1 MALSWL
7 CGAADLRCARGLVAR
22 ASSRACVPNL
32 RTGAVAGAWC
42 LPCRE
47 RPSERADLSAIAS
60 APSWTCTG
68 HAVHGCASMRSFCR
82 ARAPSWAPSGPVLA
96 MLRACPRFVARN
108 LSRVGAVAGASPRRC
123 REHCRERAV
132 LARHWPLLPARVGY
146 LLRSWAPSR
155 ACCLRR
161 VLAMRRASALGL
173 SLGGRGESDRRVI
186 VADPHRGHVTLE
198 NLLREGGVARCY

>member
-7 CGAADLRCARGLVAR
+7 CGAVDLRCARGLVAR

-32 RTGAVAGAWC
+32 RTGAVAGARC

-108 LSRVGAVAGASPRRC
+108 LSRVGAVAGASPGAVASTVASAQSWPGTGLCCLLASGIYCARGRR
-123 REHCRERAV
+123 RGRAAF
-132 LARHWPLLPARVGY
+132 ARYWRCGAL
-146 LLRSWAPSR
+146 APSVYR
-155 ACCLRR
+155 W
-161 VLAMRRASALGL
+161 VG
-173 SLGGRGESDRRVI
+173 GGRAI
-186 VADPHRGHVTLE
+186 VA
-198 NLLREGGVARCY
+198 

>member
-1 MALSWL
+1 LALSWL

-96 MLRACPRFVARN
+96 MLRACPGSSLVIY
-108 LSRVGAVAGASPRRC
+108 
-123 REHCRERAV
+123 RA
-132 LARHWPLLPARVGY
+132 
-146 LLRSWAPSR
+146 WAPSR
-155 ACCLRR
+155 ARRPGAVASTVASAQSWPGTGLCCLLASGIYCARGRR
-161 VLAMRRASALGL
+161 RGRAAFARYWRCGALAPSVYRWVG
-173 SLGGRGESDRRVI
+173 GGRAI
-186 VADPHRGHVTLE
+186 VA
-198 NLLREGGVARCY
+198 

>member
-32 RTGAVAGAWC
+32 RTGAVAGARC

-82 ARAPSWAPSGPVLA
+82 ARAPSWAPSDPVLA

-132 LARHWPLLPARVGY
+132 LARHWPLLPARGRRRGRAAFARY
-146 LLRSWAPSR
+146 WRCGALAPSVYR
-155 ACCLRR
+155 W
-161 VLAMRRASALGL
+161 VG
-173 SLGGRGESDRRVI
+173 GGRAI
-186 VADPHRGHVTLE
+186 VA
-198 NLLREGGVARCY
+198 